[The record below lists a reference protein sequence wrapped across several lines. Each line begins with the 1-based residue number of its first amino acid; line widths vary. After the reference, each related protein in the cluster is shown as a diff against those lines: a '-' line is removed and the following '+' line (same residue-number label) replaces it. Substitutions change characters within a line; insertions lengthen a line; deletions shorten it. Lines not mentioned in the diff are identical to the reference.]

1 MPVLESLGDLSVDQ
15 FMRRH
20 WQRAPLLV
28 RRAIPAFAPPIDR
41 AGLVALARRDDVES
55 RLVTAFD
62 GRWSMR
68 RGPFERLPPRRR
80 PGWTLLVQ
88 GVDAQVDAAHAL
100 LRRFAFVPEARL
112 DDLMVSVASDGGGV
126 GPHVDSYDVFL
137 LQSHGRRRWR
147 IAPPGDATLVDGLP
161 VKLLAHFRPTQEWVL
176 EPGDLLYLPPGWGHD
191 GVAEGECITCS
202 IGFRAPSRHEFL
214 AAFLADAADAPG
226 GAAPRFGDRGRPR
239 TAHPAAG
246 ALGERLATDDR
257 AGGPLRRPL
266 PDRAQGDRLVRRAR
280 RRALAGALRGRG
292 RSPGAGARPPDADR
306 LARRLGLRERR
317 GGRGPCGGGP
327 LAAPARRSAGAV
339 RRRVPAGVGPAG
351 DRRDTARLA
360 RRGLAPPR
368 DRVGASGRVSERCA
382 SKGRSCSAA
391 AASSPRRSS
400 PRSPRAR
407 TN

>member
-226 GAAPRFGDRGRPR
+226 GADPRFGDRGRPR
-239 TAHPAAG
+239 TAHPAQ
-246 ALGERLATDDR
+246 
-257 AGGPLRRPL
+257 L
-266 PDRAQGDRLVRRAR
+266 PDDL
-280 RRALAGALRGRG
+280 
-292 RSPGAGARPPDADR
+292 ADR
-306 LARRLGLRERR
+306 LARWANDWRPTTAQVDRFV
-317 GGRGPCGGGP
+317 GRYLTEPK
-327 LAAPARRSAGAV
+327 ATVWFDAPADGLS
-339 RRRVPAGVGPAG
+339 PA
-351 DRRDTARLA
+351 RF
-360 RRGLAPPR
+360 
-368 DRVGASGRVSERCA
+368 E
-382 SKGRSCSAA
+382 AA
-391 AASSPRRSS
+391 AARQGLVLDRRTRIAWRGASVYVNGEAVEAPAGGGRWLRRLADRRALS
-400 PRSPRAR
+400 AAECPRALALPATAAILLAWR
-407 TN
+407 DAGWLHLGTASARPGG